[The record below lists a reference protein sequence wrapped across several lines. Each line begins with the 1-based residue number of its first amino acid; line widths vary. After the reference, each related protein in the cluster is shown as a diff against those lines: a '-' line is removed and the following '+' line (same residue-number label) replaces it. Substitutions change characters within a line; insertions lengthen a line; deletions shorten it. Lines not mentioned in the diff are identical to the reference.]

1 MLNGRFVL
9 FSLRLGNSPSV
20 FHRLSPMS
28 HSNLEANYCYAKN
41 DSFNFIKLIM
51 EIKKKK
57 IVDVIVFIPVF
68 A

>member
-1 MLNGRFVL
+1 
-9 FSLRLGNSPSV
+9 
-20 FHRLSPMS
+20 MS

-57 IVDVIVFIPVF
+57 KILLMLLFLFLYLLEVRICEDQMFLNLLMTHRPI
-68 A
+68 